1 MRYMS
6 KSFAVGLALLT
17 GNLVLGFG
25 EVRADPA
32 QDQNAKRAEAER
44 YIKSSEADWASSA
57 VTNDASVLRRILA
70 DDYTGVSS
78 SNRVVTK
85 ADRITQALAAK
96 KPGEFLSN
104 KLDHVDVHFFADNLA
119 IAQGVES
126 WQLRS
131 GERGRY
137 IWTDTWFA
145 RNGVWQIIASQ
156 DTRLSPAE

>member
-1 MRYMS
+1 M
-6 KSFAVGLALLT
+6 KHLIASFALTSLVSIPLGVVLADQPPQ
-17 GNLVLGFG
+17 
-25 EVRADPA
+25 ADA
-32 QDQNAKRAEAER
+32 RRTQAER

-57 VTNDASVLRRILA
+57 VTNDAEVLRRILA

-78 SNRVVTK
+78 ANRVVTK
-85 ADRITQALAAK
+85 ADRVNEALAVK

-104 KLDHVDVHFFADNLA
+104 KLDHVEVHFFTDNLA
-119 IAQGVES
+119 VAQGVES
-126 WQLRS
+126 WQLRG

-156 DTRLSPAE
+156 DTRLPPAQ